1 MSQLT
6 KQPVPASVPE
16 NEEDKGSTMSRG
28 YVGGRPV
35 PITAVQWLSSVNV
48 GKRRNSSDGPR
59 SGDNSGNTSRYASR
73 SRPPSVH
80 VMDPTFPPVFD
91 VRGRSGKS
99 GSRDRDEGQDNTAQ
113 TLKDE

>member
-1 MSQLT
+1 
-6 KQPVPASVPE
+6 
-16 NEEDKGSTMSRG
+16 MSRG

-59 SGDNSGNTSRYASR
+59 SGGDSGNTSRYASR

-80 VMDPTFPPVFD
+80 VMDSAFPPVFD

-99 GSRDRDEGQDNTAQ
+99 GSRDRDREEEQGDTAQ